1 MDKKKSF
8 IVFAPEFLA
17 LSNHLTLK
25 QRGELM
31 TALCEMV
38 LYGEPMKTVSEAVR
52 KAYDFMA
59 ESVSEN
65 FNKYDAVCEK
75 RKAIA
80 LKAASKRRANAEQK
94 SANCPAKAEHNDNE
108 DKNVNDMKNKN
119 DRSLKEKIRQKENV
133 PTLNDVKVYCA
144 VRGFKNV
151 KPEEFFD
158 YYNARNWSVGGVPIS
173 DWQAKLIKWAGENDS
188 DANFTSIGNCVRL
201 PMPARQGGAND

>member
-38 LYGEPMKTVSEAVR
+38 LYGEPMKGVSEAVR
-52 KAYDFMA
+52 KSYDFMS
-59 ESVSEN
+59 ESISEN
-65 FNKYDAVCEK
+65 FSKYDAVCEK

-80 LKAASKRRANAEQK
+80 LKAASKRKANAEQK
-94 SANCPAKAEHNDNE
+94 SSNCRAKAEHNDNE

-119 DRSLKEKIRQKENV
+119 DRNLKEKARQKENI
-133 PTLNDVKVYCA
+133 PTLNDVKIYCA

-158 YYNARNWSVGGVPIS
+158 YYNARNWSIDGVPIS
-173 DWQAKLIKWAGENDS
+173 DWQAKLIKWAGENDV
-188 DANFTSIGNCVRL
+188 DTNFSSISNCVRFPIL
-201 PMPARQGGAND
+201 AQQGGVNA